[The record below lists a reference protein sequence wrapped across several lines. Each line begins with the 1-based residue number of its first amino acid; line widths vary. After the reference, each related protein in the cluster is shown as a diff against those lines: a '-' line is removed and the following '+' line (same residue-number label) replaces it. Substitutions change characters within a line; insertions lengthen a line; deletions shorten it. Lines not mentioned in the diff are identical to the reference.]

1 MRQTGSGRIDRLQ
14 EKYQI
19 PARAGILVVYGSESD
34 PGAQREFIRYE
45 DLFSNA
51 SSGRDRPGLRFVFKG
66 ENALMNAL
74 TVLREEGGPLHWTVV
89 QDLAL
94 RRGYLDPFV
103 QRDIRKHLLAALA
116 AAVKDGRVTKV
127 DTGVYA
133 LAEGP
138 VA

>member
-1 MRQTGSGRIDRLQ
+1 MDFD
-14 EKYQI
+14 E
-19 PARAGILVVYGSESD
+19 A
-34 PGAQREFIRYE
+34 
-45 DLFSNA
+45 
-51 SSGRDRPGLRFVFKG
+51 
-66 ENALMNAL
+66 AL

-116 AAVKDGRVTKV
+116 
-127 DTGVYA
+127 
-133 LAEGP
+133 EGP